1 MTSGEP
7 AVAPPDPPG
16 PRRPRRPNPW
26 VVAGGLAVAAALVAA
41 LLSRGGGD
49 DGQEA
54 QRTTPSTTEAQPRST
69 ATTATTAATG
79 TTATT
84 TAAPEPPLWQEQF
97 FNLDVIAQWSALG
110 GRGEN
115 ASIVPDPD
123 GPRTAVLR
131 IDSSG
136 DNSGLT
142 GFGMDLRPGFDDMGI
157 EPMDEAWLR
166 YDLYLPDDFDF
177 FAGGKLP
184 GLSGVSDGVDPYST
198 SAGGEYHPTSWSG
211 RILWHPEGEL
221 TSYLYVP
228 HADGMDLEESFNP
241 DNGQVYGISSRWRR
255 NGDGAV
261 IHVAKGK
268 WHSIDLHYKMN
279 TPGKNDGV
287 FEGYLDTRLGL
298 RLDDVQYRDADHP
311 DLSINQLFLSTFFGG
326 PTANTTD
333 QTWYLDDLSISASPR
348 EGLKVR

>member
-1 MTSGEP
+1 VAP
-7 AVAPPDPPG
+7 PAPPDPG
-16 PRRPRRPNPW
+16 RSRRPNPW
-26 VVAGGLAVAAALVAA
+26 VAAGGLAVTAALVAV
-41 LLSRGGGD
+41 LLTRGGGD
-49 DGQEA
+49 DGRETLPPEA
-54 QRTTPSTTEAQPRST
+54 STTEVQPR
-69 ATTATTAATG
+69 TTEG
-79 TTATT
+79 TTAPTT
-84 TAAPEPPLWQEQF
+84 TADPAPPLWQEQF
-97 FNLDVIAQWSALG
+97 FNLDVVNRWSAAG

-177 FAGGKLP
+177 YAGGKLP
-184 GLSGVSDGVDPYST
+184 GLSGISDGIDPYST
-198 SAGGEYHPTSWSG
+198 SAGGEYRSTSWSG

-228 HADGMDLEESFNP
+228 HAGGMDLEESFNP
-241 DNGQVYGISSRWRR
+241 DNGQVYGISGRWRQD
-255 NGDGAV
+255 GTGAV
-261 IHVAKGK
+261 MHVTKGK
-268 WHSIDLHYKMN
+268 WHSIDLHYRMN
-279 TPGKNDGV
+279 TPGKNDGL
-287 FEGYLDTRLGL
+287 FEGYLDTRLGI

-326 PTANTTD
+326 PTANETD
-333 QTWYLDDLSISASPR
+333 QTWYLDDLAISATPR